1 MEKFQ
6 EIYEIFKGK
15 LTEYNLEIYPT
26 EKAIFIKDEKSMEK
40 IDLEDLI
47 EKYEDMFLD
56 DEEDFDK
63 VLDLNSFSG
72 RCELFIEDMEM
83 VCLEKKIKTDK
94 FWDYL
99 YSIN

>member
-1 MEKFQ
+1 MDKFQ
-6 EIYEIFKGK
+6 EMHEFFSGK
-15 LTEYNLEIYPT
+15 LVEYNLEIYST
-26 EKAIFIKDEKSMEK
+26 EKAIFIKDGKSMEK

-47 EKYEDMFLD
+47 EKYEDMFQD

-72 RCELFIEDMEM
+72 RCELFMEDIEML
-83 VCLEKKIKTDK
+83 CAEKKIKTDK

-99 YSIN
+99 YSVN

>member
-1 MEKFQ
+1 MDKFQ
-6 EIYEIFKGK
+6 ELHELFKGK
-15 LTEYNLEIYPT
+15 LVEYNLEIYST
-26 EKAIFIKDEKSMEK
+26 QKVIFVKDGRSMEK

-63 VLDLNSFSG
+63 VIDLNSFSG
-72 RCELFIEDMEM
+72 RCELFLEDLEM
-83 VCLEKKIKTDK
+83 LCLDKKIKTDK

>member
-1 MEKFQ
+1 MDKFQ
-6 EIYEIFKGK
+6 ELYEEFKVK
-15 LTEYNLEIYPT
+15 LEEYKLEMYPT
-26 EKAIFIKDEKSMEK
+26 EKAIFIKGMNSMEK

-72 RCELFIEDMEM
+72 RCELFMEDIEMM
-83 VCLEKKIKTDK
+83 CQEKKVKIAK

-99 YSIN
+99 YDVN